1 MRLSEMS
8 GKEIIGLDNG
18 ERLGVIGDSDLEIN
32 TETGSIHA
40 IIVPGGSFFGFGKK
54 RDDMVIPWD
63 AIVKIGPD
71 MVIIQVSLLHK
82 SKPLSNKVF

>member
-40 IIVPGGSFFGFGKK
+40 IIVPGGSFWFRKEARRHGHSLGRHRQNRAGYGDYSGK
-54 RDDMVIPWD
+54 
-63 AIVKIGPD
+63 
-71 MVIIQVSLLHK
+71 
-82 SKPLSNKVF
+82 

>member
-32 TETGSIHA
+32 TETGQINA

-54 RDDMVIPWD
+54 REDLVIPWE
-63 AIVKIGPD
+63 AIVKIGAD
-71 MVIIQVSLLHK
+71 MVIIHVNQQQSQSTGK
-82 SKPLSNKVF
+82 